1 MAFRNFDLSVT
12 VRVAALFLSTLLS
25 VWLIVATQFYVAAAL
40 VSLLTA
46 LQLVGL
52 LHFVKTTHRE
62 LNRFMGAVQNSDF
75 SQTFSYNE
83 LGSSYRELGEA
94 FSIVFDR
101 FRSAR
106 SEREE
111 QAHYL
116 RMLVDHIPV
125 ALVTIHDDD
134 RVEALNNAARRL
146 FTPTFPKT
154 PADFERFGADLSE
167 TITNIKPGENLVV
180 RTDAAAAAGRQ
191 LKIAAT
197 EIVIGGERLKI
208 LSLQDIQSELDATE
222 FDAWR
227 ELGRVLTHELMNSL
241 TPVSSLADTATK
253 MLVDLKDTVDAESAV
268 GAEIE
273 DIHSAVE
280 AVARRS
286 QGLLNFVESYRQVM
300 RVPPPEISQFSIAE
314 VFERLD
320 RLMRSDLEDHG
331 VTLAMEVTPRELQ
344 MRADP
349 DLVEQALINLIRNAR
364 DALDGSTRKEISV
377 RAMVNTR
384 NHVEISIADT
394 GPGMSAEVTEK
405 IFVPFFTTKENG
417 AGIGLSFSRQIMLA
431 HKGTIDLDTAQG
443 EGTTVYLRFQ

>member
-1 MAFRNFDLSVT
+1 MAFRNFDLAVT
-12 VRVAALFLSTLLS
+12 LRVAALFLSTLLS
-25 VWLIVATQFYVAAAL
+25 VWLIVATQLYVAAGL
-40 VSLLTA
+40 VSVLTA

-75 SQTFSYNE
+75 SQTFSYSE
-83 LGSSYRELGEA
+83 LGSSYKELGEA
-94 FSIVFDR
+94 FSTVFDR

-146 FTPTFPKT
+146 FTPAFPKT
-154 PADFERFGADLSE
+154 SADFERFGAELAE
-167 TITNIKPGENLVV
+167 TITNIKPGESLVV
-180 RTDAAAAAGRQ
+180 RTDAAAAGRQ

-253 MLVDLKDTVDAESAV
+253 MLVDLKDTVEADSGL

-300 RVPPPEISQFSIAE
+300 RVPPPEISQFAIRE
-314 VFERLD
+314 MFERLD
-320 RLMRSDLEDHG
+320 RLMRSDLEENG
-331 VTLAMEVTPRELQ
+331 VTLTMEATPRELQ

-364 DALDGSTRKEISV
+364 DALGGSDARKIIV
-377 RAMVNTR
+377 RAVVNTR
-384 NHVEISIADT
+384 NHVEISVSDT
-394 GPGMSAEVTEK
+394 GPGMSPEVAEK

-431 HKGTIDLDTAQG
+431 HKGTIDLDTAEG

>member
-1 MAFRNFDLSVT
+1 MAFKNFDLSVT
-12 VRVAALFLSTLLS
+12 FRVAALFLTTLLS
-25 VWLIVATQFYVAAAL
+25 VWLIVATQFYVAAGL
-40 VSLLTA
+40 VSVLTG

-75 SQTFSYNE
+75 SQTFSYND
-83 LGSSYRELGEA
+83 LGSSYKELGEA
-94 FSIVFDR
+94 FSTVFDR

-134 RVEALNNAARRL
+134 RVEALNNAARRM
-146 FTPTFPKT
+146 FTPVFPKT
-154 PADFERFGADLSE
+154 PADFERFGADLAA
-167 TITNIKPGENLVV
+167 TIAKINPGESLVV
-180 RTDAAAAAGRQ
+180 RTDAAAAGRQ

-197 EIVIGGERLKI
+197 EIIIGGERLKI

-268 GAEIE
+268 GEEIE

-300 RVPPPEISQFSIAE
+300 RVPPPEISQFAIRE
-314 VFERLD
+314 MFERLD

-384 NHVEISIADT
+384 NHVEISVADT
-394 GPGMSAEVTEK
+394 GPGMSPDVAEK

-431 HKGTIDLDTAQG
+431 HKGTIDLDTAEG

>member
-1 MAFRNFDLSVT
+1 MAFKNFDLSVT
-12 VRVAALFLSTLLS
+12 FRVAALFLSTLLC
-25 VWLIVATQFYVAAAL
+25 VWLIVATQFYVAAGL
-40 VSLLTA
+40 VSVLTG

-75 SQTFSYNE
+75 SQTFSYND
-83 LGSSYRELGEA
+83 LGSSYKELGEA

-101 FRSAR
+101 FRMAR

-134 RVEALNNAARRL
+134 RVEALNNAARRM
-146 FTPTFPKT
+146 FTPVFPKT
-154 PADFERFGADLSE
+154 PADFERFGADLAG
-167 TITNIKPGENLVV
+167 TIANINPGESLVV
-180 RTDAAAAAGRQ
+180 RTDATASSRQ

-197 EIVIGGERLKI
+197 EIIIGGERLKI

-241 TPVSSLADTATK
+241 TPVSSLADTASK
-253 MLVDLKDTVDAESAV
+253 MLVDLKETVDAESAV

-300 RVPPPEISQFSIAE
+300 RVPPPEISQFAIRE
-314 VFERLD
+314 MFERLE
-320 RLMRSDLEDHG
+320 RLMRTDLEENG
-331 VTLAMEVTPRELQ
+331 VTLAMAVVPRELQ

-364 DALDGSTRKEISV
+364 DALDGAGRKEINV
-377 RAMVNTR
+377 RAVVNTH
-384 NHVEISIADT
+384 NQVEISVSDT
-394 GPGMSAEVTEK
+394 GPGMAADVAEKT
-405 IFVPFFTTKENG
+405 FVPFFTTKENG

-431 HKGTIDLDTAQG
+431 HRGTIDLDTAEG

>member
-12 VRVAALFLSTLLS
+12 LRVAALFLSTLLA
-25 VWLIVATQFYVAAAL
+25 VWLIVETEFYVAAAL
-40 VSLLTA
+40 ISILTA

-52 LHFVKTTHRE
+52 LHYVKTTHRE

-75 SQTFSYNE
+75 SQTFSYND
-83 LGSSYRELGEA
+83 LGSSYKELGEA
-94 FSIVFDR
+94 FSTVFDR
-101 FRSAR
+101 FRTAR

-111 QAHYL
+111 QALYL

-134 RVEALNNAARRL
+134 RVEALNNAARRM
-146 FTPTFPKT
+146 FAPAFPKT
-154 PADFERFGADLSE
+154 PAEFERFGADLAG
-167 TITNIKPGENLVV
+167 TIANIKPGESVVV
-180 RTDAAAAAGRQ
+180 RTDSTAANRQ
-191 LKIAAT
+191 IKIAAT

-253 MLVDLKDTVDAESAV
+253 MLGDLKENTDATSAH

-314 VFERLD
+314 VFERLG

-331 VTLAMEVTPRELQ
+331 VSLTMEVAPRELQ

-349 DLVEQALINLIRNAR
+349 DLIEQALINLIRNAR
-364 DALDGSTRKEISV
+364 DAMDSADRKEITV
-377 RAMVNTR
+377 RAGVNTR
-384 NHVEISIADT
+384 NHIEISVSDT
-394 GPGMSAEVTEK
+394 GPGMTAEVAEK
-405 IFVPFFTTKENG
+405 IFVPFFTTKKNG

-431 HKGTIDLDTAQG
+431 HRGTIDLDTAEG
-443 EGTTVYLRFQ
+443 EGTTIYLRFQ

>member
-12 VRVAALFLSTLLS
+12 FRVAALFLTTLLC
-25 VWLIVATQFYVAAAL
+25 VWLIVATQFYIAAGL
-40 VSLLTA
+40 VSVLTA

-75 SQTFSYNE
+75 SQTFSYND
-83 LGSSYRELGEA
+83 LGSSYKELGEA
-94 FSIVFDR
+94 FSTVFDR

-134 RVEALNNAARRL
+134 RVEALNNAARRM
-146 FTPTFPKT
+146 FTPVFPKT
-154 PADFERFGADLSE
+154 PADFERFGADLAE
-167 TITNIKPGENLVV
+167 TIATIKPGESLVV
-180 RTDAAAAAGRQ
+180 RTDATASGRQ

-197 EIVIGGERLKI
+197 EIIIGGERLKI

-241 TPVSSLADTATK
+241 TPVSSLADTASK
-253 MLVDLKDTVDAESAV
+253 MLVDLKATVEADS
-268 GAEIE
+268 GLGSEIE

-300 RVPPPEISQFSIAE
+300 RVPPPEISQFAIRE
-314 VFERLD
+314 MFERLD
-320 RLMRSDLEDHG
+320 RLMRADLEENG
-331 VTLAMEVTPRELQ
+331 VTLAMDVTPRELQ

-364 DALDGSTRKEISV
+364 DALDGGDARDINV
-377 RAMVNTR
+377 RAVVNTR
-384 NHVEISIADT
+384 NQVEISVADT
-394 GPGMSAEVTEK
+394 GPGMSAEVADK

-431 HKGTIDLDTAQG
+431 HKGTIDLDTAEG

>member
-1 MAFRNFDLSVT
+1 MAFKNFDTNVML
-12 VRVAALFLSTLLS
+12 RVAALFLSMLAS
-25 VWLIVATQFYVAAAL
+25 VWLMLGTQFYFSAA
-40 VSLLTA
+40 VMTA
-46 LQLVGL
+46 LSAVQLYGL
-52 LHFVKTTHRE
+52 LRFVKTTHRE
-62 LNRFMGAVQNSDF
+62 LNRFMSAVQNSDF
-75 SQTFSYNE
+75 SQSFSYND
-83 LGSSYRELGEA
+83 LGASYKELGEA

-101 FRSAR
+101 FRMAR

-125 ALVTIHDDD
+125 ALITIHDDG
-134 RVEALNNAARRL
+134 RVDALNNAARRL
-146 FTPTFPKT
+146 FTPGFPTT
-154 PADFERFGADLSE
+154 PEEFGRFGSELAE
-167 TITNIKPGENLVV
+167 TITGIKPGESHVV
-180 RTDAAAAAGRQ
+180 RTDAPSASRQ

-197 EIVIGGERLKI
+197 EIIIGGERLKI

-241 TPVSSLADTATK
+241 TPVSSLAETATQ
-253 MLVDLKDTVDAESAV
+253 MLEDLKDKTELDSAV

-300 RVPPPEISQFSIAE
+300 RVPPPEVSRFAVAE
-314 VFERLD
+314 MFERLD
-320 RLMRSDLEDHG
+320 LLMRSDLEERG
-331 VTLAMEVTPRELQ
+331 IAFAVSAIPEGLQ

-349 DLVEQALINLIRNAR
+349 DLLEQALINLIRNAR
-364 DALDGSTRKEISV
+364 DALEDSFKKKIEVVATVNARNQVEISV
-377 RAMVNTR
+377 
-384 NHVEISIADT
+384 ADT
-394 GPGMSAEVTEK
+394 GPGMAPDVAEK
-405 IFVPFFTTKENG
+405 IFVPFFTTKQNG

-431 HKGTIDLDTAQG
+431 HKGTIDLDTAEG
-443 EGTTVYLRFQ
+443 EGTTIFLRFH

>member
-1 MAFRNFDLSVT
+1 MAFKNFDSSVT
-12 VRVAALFLSTLLS
+12 FRVAALFLSMLLS
-25 VWLIVATQFYVAAAL
+25 VWLILQTEYYISAAFI
-40 VSLLTA
+40 SGLTA

-52 LHFVKTTHRE
+52 LRFVKTTHRE

-75 SQTFSYNE
+75 SQSFSYND

-101 FRSAR
+101 FRMAR

-125 ALVTIHDDD
+125 ALVTIHDDN
-134 RVEALNNAARRL
+134 RVEALNNAARRM
-146 FTPTFPKT
+146 FAPAFPKT
-154 PADFERFGADLSE
+154 PAEFGRFGAELADTVTGIE
-167 TITNIKPGENLVV
+167 PGESVVV
-180 RTDAAAAAGRQ
+180 RTDTTASNRQ

-197 EIVIGGERLKI
+197 EIIIGGERLKI

-241 TPVSSLADTATK
+241 TPVSSLAETATK
-253 MLVDLKDTVDAESAV
+253 MLVDLSEETDAESELGKEV
-268 GAEIE
+268 S

-300 RVPPPEISQFSIAE
+300 RVPPPEIQQFPIMDM
-314 VFERLD
+314 FERLD
-320 RLMRSDLEDHG
+320 RLMRSDLEEKG
-331 VTLAMEVTPRELQ
+331 ISFSIEVTPGELK
-344 MRADP
+344 MRADS
-349 DLVEQALINLIRNAR
+349 DLLEQALINLIRNAR
-364 DALDGSTRKEISV
+364 DALGDCEQKEISV
-377 RAMVNTR
+377 RAVVNTR
-384 NHVEISIADT
+384 NRIEISITDT
-394 GPGMSAEVTEK
+394 GPGIPADVAEK
-405 IFVPFFTTKENG
+405 IFVPFFTTKESG
-417 AGIGLSFSRQIMLA
+417 AGIGLAFSRQIMLA
-431 HKGTIDLDTAQG
+431 HRGTIDLDTAEG
-443 EGTTVYLRFQ
+443 EGTTFFLRF

>member
-12 VRVAALFLSTLLS
+12 FRVAALFLTTLLC
-25 VWLIVATQFYVAAAL
+25 VWLIVATQFYIAAGL
-40 VSLLTA
+40 VSVLTA

-75 SQTFSYNE
+75 SQTFSYND
-83 LGSSYRELGEA
+83 LGSSYKELGEA

-146 FTPTFPKT
+146 FTPAFPKT
-154 PADFERFGADLSE
+154 PADFERFGADLAE
-167 TITNIKPGENLVV
+167 TIAAIKPGESLVV
-180 RTDAAAAAGRQ
+180 RTDATAASRQ

-197 EIVIGGERLKI
+197 EIIIGGERLKI

-253 MLVDLKDTVDAESAV
+253 MLVDLKATVDAGSGL

-300 RVPPPEISQFSIAE
+300 RVPPPEISQFAIRE
-314 VFERLD
+314 MFERLD
-320 RLMRSDLEDHG
+320 RLMRADLEENG
-331 VTLAMEVTPRELQ
+331 VTLAMDVTPRELQ
-344 MRADP
+344 MLADP

-364 DALDGSTRKEISV
+364 DALDGGDARDINV
-377 RAMVNTR
+377 RAVVNTR
-384 NHVEISIADT
+384 NQVEISVADT
-394 GPGMSAEVTEK
+394 GPGMSAEVADK

-431 HKGTIDLDTAQG
+431 HKGTIDLDTAED

>member
-1 MAFRNFDLSVT
+1 MAFKNFDLSVT
-12 VRVAALFLSTLLS
+12 FRVAALFLTTLLC
-25 VWLIVATQFYVAAAL
+25 VWLIVATQFYIAAGL
-40 VSLLTA
+40 VSVLTA

-75 SQTFSYNE
+75 SQTFSYND
-83 LGSSYRELGEA
+83 LGSSYKELGEA
-94 FSIVFDR
+94 FSTVFDR

-134 RVEALNNAARRL
+134 RVEALNNAARRM
-146 FTPTFPKT
+146 FTPVFPKT
-154 PADFERFGADLSE
+154 PADFERFGADLAE
-167 TITNIKPGENLVV
+167 TIATIKPGESLVV
-180 RTDAAAAAGRQ
+180 RTDVTASGRQ

-197 EIVIGGERLKI
+197 EIIIGGERLKI

-241 TPVSSLADTATK
+241 TPVSSLADTASK
-253 MLVDLKDTVDAESAV
+253 MLVDLKATVEADS
-268 GAEIE
+268 GLGSEIE

-300 RVPPPEISQFSIAE
+300 RVPPPEISQFAIRE
-314 VFERLD
+314 MFERLD
-320 RLMRSDLEDHG
+320 RLMRADLEENG
-331 VTLAMEVTPRELQ
+331 VTLAMDVTPRELQ

-364 DALDGSTRKEISV
+364 DALDGGDARDINV
-377 RAMVNTR
+377 RAVVNTR
-384 NHVEISIADT
+384 NQVEISVADT
-394 GPGMSAEVTEK
+394 GPGMSAEVADK

-431 HKGTIDLDTAQG
+431 HKGTIDLDTAEG

>member
-1 MAFRNFDLSVT
+1 MAFKNFDSSVT
-12 VRVAALFLSTLLS
+12 FRVAALFLSMLLS
-25 VWLIVATQFYVAAAL
+25 VWLILQTNYYVAAAL
-40 VSLLTA
+40 VTGITA
-46 LQLVGL
+46 VQLVGL
-52 LHFVKTTHRE
+52 LRFVKTTHRE

-83 LGSSYRELGEA
+83 LGSSYKELGEA
-94 FSIVFDR
+94 FSTVFDR
-101 FRSAR
+101 FRMAR

-134 RVEALNNAARRL
+134 RVEALNNAARRM
-146 FTPTFPKT
+146 FAPAFPKT
-154 PADFERFGADLSE
+154 PAEFERFGADLAA
-167 TITNIKPGENLVV
+167 TITDLKPGENVVV
-180 RTDAAAAAGRQ
+180 RTDATASSRQ

-222 FDAWR
+222 FEAWR

-253 MLVDLKDTVDAESAV
+253 MLGDLKRDTDADSAL
-268 GAEIE
+268 GAEIG

-300 RVPPPEISQFSIAE
+300 RVPPPEIQQFTVRE
-314 VFERLD
+314 MFERLD
-320 RLMRSDLEDHG
+320 RLMRTDIEDKG
-331 VTLAMEVTPRELQ
+331 IAFSIEVAPGELQ
-344 MRADP
+344 MRADS
-349 DLVEQALINLIRNAR
+349 DLLEQALINLIKNAR
-364 DALDGSTRKEISV
+364 DALTDCDQKEIRV
-377 RAMVNTR
+377 RAVVNTR
-384 NHVEISIADT
+384 NRVEISVADT
-394 GPGMSAEVTEK
+394 GPGMPPDVAEK
-405 IFVPFFTTKENG
+405 IFVPFFTTKESG
-417 AGIGLSFSRQIMLA
+417 AGIGLAFSRQIMLA
-431 HKGTIDLDTAQG
+431 HRGTIDIDTAEG
-443 EGTTVYLRFQ
+443 EGTTFFLRF